1 MLAVAC
7 KKKKNKHI
15 FCRHDVPF
23 FHKTGA
29 AVIFPAVPV
38 LLSVENM
45 LFKDQVLINW
55 CKEKLYPKSH

>member
-1 MLAVAC
+1 MLALAW
-7 KKKKNKHI
+7 KKPHI
-15 FCRHDVPF
+15 FCRHNVPF

-45 LFKDQVLINW
+45 LFKDQVLI
-55 CKEKLYPKSH
+55 H